1 LQDTKSSARKSV
13 VRDSIPFSMTKM
25 NPKTT
30 KPTDLPLQMG
40 VHPATA
46 AAEPMEKEAPP
57 KATYVDGATPR
68 MSMVELQK
76 QYENRIGFYQD
87 FYKSVPSYRE
97 FDADKG
103 YEEFLKRKSIA
114 DEQKREG
121 LQKTEIL
128 Y

>member
-1 LQDTKSSARKSV
+1 
-13 VRDSIPFSMTKM
+13 MTKV
-25 NPKTT
+25 NLKTA
-30 KPTDLPLQMG
+30 KPTDLPMQMSAD
-40 VHPATA
+40 PATA
-46 AAEPMEKEAPP
+46 APEPVEK
-57 KATYVDGATPR
+57 KATPRALYADGEAPR
-68 MSMVELQK
+68 MSMIELQK

-97 FDADKG
+97 FDPDKG

-114 DEQKREG
+114 EEQKREG

>member
-1 LQDTKSSARKSV
+1 MQMNARS
-13 VRDSIPFSMTKM
+13 
-25 NPKTT
+25 
-30 KPTDLPLQMG
+30 
-40 VHPATA
+40 ATA
-46 AAEPMEKEAPP
+46 APEPVEK
-57 KATYVDGATPR
+57 GATPKPLYAEGEKPR
-68 MSMVELQK
+68 MSMMELQK

>member
-1 LQDTKSSARKSV
+1 MS
-13 VRDSIPFSMTKM
+13 
-25 NPKTT
+25 
-30 KPTDLPLQMG
+30 

-46 AAEPMEKEAPP
+46 ASEPVEKEAAP
-57 KATYVDGATPR
+57 KATYADGATPR

>member
-1 LQDTKSSARKSV
+1 
-13 VRDSIPFSMTKM
+13 MTKVY
-25 NPKTT
+25 PKTT
-30 KPTDLPLQMG
+30 KLTDLPMQMN

-46 AAEPMEKEAPP
+46 ALEPVEKKATP
-57 KATYVDGATPR
+57 KAIYADGETPR

>member
-1 LQDTKSSARKSV
+1 MQ
-13 VRDSIPFSMTKM
+13 M
-25 NPKTT
+25 NA
-30 KPTDLPLQMG
+30 
-40 VHPATA
+40 HPATA
-46 AAEPMEKEAPP
+46 APEPTEKEATPGV
-57 KATYVDGATPR
+57 AYADGTAPR

-103 YEEFLKRKSIA
+103 YEDFLKRKSIA

-121 LQKTEIL
+121 L
-128 Y
+128 